1 MIGAV
6 IGAVVLAAG
15 AASRFGR
22 PKQVELLPRVLERLA
37 EANVA
42 PVVIVEGA
50 HELPPQPGAAT
61 VVRCSDW
68 ADGPGASLRCG
79 LAALPDG
86 ATHAL
91 VVLADGPLLDPRA
104 VARVAAHA
112 GDGDVVAASY
122 DGTRSHPVTLARA
135 VWDRI
140 PAEGARALRPTL
152 VDCSDLQAPGDV
164 DTPADLD
171 VLHDA

>member
-1 MIGAV
+1 M

-37 EANVA
+37 EADVA
-42 PVVIVEGA
+42 PVVVVEGA
-50 HELPPQPGAAT
+50 HELPPQPGGVT
-61 VVRCSDW
+61 VVRCGAW

-79 LAALPDG
+79 LAALPG
-86 ATHAL
+86 EATHAL

-104 VARVAAHA
+104 VARVAAHTA
-112 GDGDVVAASY
+112 DADVVAASY
-122 DGTRSHPVTLARA
+122 DGTRSHPVALART

-140 PAEGARALRPTL
+140 PAEGARALRPAL
-152 VDCSDLQAPGDV
+152 VDCSDLHAPGDV
-164 DTPADLD
+164 DTPGDLAQ
-171 VLHDA
+171 LER